1 MRRGWRLLR
10 QHGLRSRSGQVSAVA
25 TVLALLL
32 FVSFLSTFVLGQ
44 LGTQMSAQE
53 FQHQVQVED
62 QLERLQDSIL
72 EAAAAWS
79 PGGSGLTPP
88 VVWNQGNLCTP
99 AAGVCTNAISNQC
112 TPALTYNQTIN
123 GTAAAKQALTYDLT
137 GSNDCV
143 VINLWGSNDTITM
156 EITGSNAGTF
166 LFTLYGTNDT
176 ILLGSG
182 FSGSGFHASFYIYG
196 AENTYE
202 GNGGPTGGSIY
213 LNTYFVG
220 ESPKSGACPYGN
232 LAATDTYSFTGASSS
247 NSIQNLTWYNAI
259 GYATAYHA
267 TSGWPGTGNSGTGVT
282 TGWQNVSAVIPCAFV
297 QTPTVGQPTAL
308 YLSNPVTLNSGGVPP
323 FGPPSSG
330 SLSAEPG
337 SVGTKTSFA
346 VANVTTA
353 SISWNT
359 GSSCFAGSPSGTCT
373 TGTGLEYYN
382 FRGNSTTVTPTIAG
396 CASGGCNV
404 VYNVSGNSNTI
415 TFSISGA
422 YISRILIQISGNL
435 DHLTIT
441 DSGSCN
447 IRQSVSVIFSGNN
460 DTYGL
465 TMSGCSTG
473 VGGNLNTTFVGSTGS
488 ECPYGDAAQYDT
500 FSGATWGSSANIYQN
515 LTWRNADGIVT
526 IPNKVP
532 QNGGVDDLTFGN
544 TSGYYEC
551 LFTKSTTTGP
561 YTLDSLSGI
570 RAVLNNRYL
579 EPSSVVYEGGAVILG
594 VENGGSVMID
604 PPTSSYTIT
613 PAGILFS
620 LTLVSLTGVSGTATG
635 YGTAAVISTVL
646 SVQSITLTDGKPAS
660 TFVPTFYLNI
670 TTPYPQAWATY
681 WNARNAVVP
690 TNTVCEPGPGVPAAD
705 CLTPPIGHVSTI
717 VVPINADQFAL
728 MSIVAHVSI
737 Y

>member
-10 QHGLRSRSGQVSAVA
+10 KHGLRSRSGQVSAVA

-72 EAAAAWS
+72 QSGAAWS
-79 PGGSGLTPP
+79 PGPAGLTPLP
-88 VVWNQGNLCTP
+88 SWNQGNLCTP
-99 AAGVCTNAISNQC
+99 VAGVCTNSVSSQC
-112 TPALTYNQTIN
+112 TPALTYNQSIN
-123 GTAAAKQALTYDLT
+123 GTALLKQALTYDLT
-137 GSNDCV
+137 GSNDCIIV
-143 VINLWGSNDTITM
+143 NLWGSNDTVTM
-156 EITGSNAGTF
+156 EVTGSNAGTL

-176 ILLGSG
+176 VILGPG
-182 FSGSGFHASFYIYG
+182 VSGSGFHASFYIYG

-202 GNGGPTGGSIY
+202 GVAGPTGGSLF
-213 LNTYFVG
+213 LNTYFIG
-220 ESPKSGACPYGN
+220 ETPKSAACPYGN
-232 LAATDTYSFTGASSS
+232 LVATDTYSFTGASSS

-267 TSGWPGTGNSGTGVT
+267 TSGWPGVGNTGTGVT
-282 TGWQNVSAVIPCAFV
+282 TGWQNVSAVIPCAFA
-297 QTPTVGQPTAL
+297 QTPTLGLPTAL

-346 VANVTTA
+346 VANVTAA
-353 SISWNT
+353 SIPWNT
-359 GSSCFAGSPSGTCT
+359 GSACFGGSPSGTCT
-373 TGTGLEYYN
+373 TGTGLEFYN

-396 CASGGCNV
+396 CAVGGCNA

-415 TFSISGA
+415 TFSISGSS
-422 YISRILIQISGNL
+422 ISRILIQISGNL
-435 DHLTIT
+435 DHLTIQ
-441 DSGSCN
+441 DSGTCN

-460 DTYGL
+460 DTYAL
-465 TMSGCSTG
+465 TMSGCATG
-473 VGGNLNTTFVGSTGS
+473 VGGNLNTTFVGSSGS
-488 ECPYGDAAQYDT
+488 ACPYGNAAKYDT
-500 FSGATWGSSANIYQN
+500 FSTPNWGSSDDIYQN
-515 LTWRNADGIVT
+515 LTWRNAYGIVT
-526 IPNKVP
+526 VP
-532 QNGGVDDLTFGN
+532 HTVAQAGGDDDLTFGN
-544 TSGYYEC
+544 TSGYYQC
-551 LFTKSTTTGP
+551 LFTNSKTTGP
-561 YTLDSLSGI
+561 YALDSLSGI
-570 RAVLNNRYL
+570 RAVLNNRYIQ
-579 EPSSVVYEGGAVILG
+579 PSSVAYEGGAVILG
-594 VENGGSVMID
+594 VEDGGSVMINH
-604 PPTSSYTIT
+604 PTTSYTIT

-635 YGTAAVISTVL
+635 FGTAAVISTVL

-660 TFVPTFYLNI
+660 TFLPYFYLNI

-681 WNARNAVVP
+681 WNAQNAVVP
-690 TNTVCEPGPGVPAAD
+690 TNTLCVPGAGVTVAN
-705 CLTPPIGHVSTI
+705 CLTPPIGHTSTI
-717 VVPINADQFAL
+717 VVPINAEQFAIT
-728 MSIVAHVSI
+728 SIIAEVHI